1 MVNTYT
7 SLHYHVLFSTRN
19 REPWILPSIEQRIW
33 AFIGGLAR
41 AHKMTALPHKKI

>member
-19 REPWILPSIEQRIW
+19 REPWILRASSKEYGHSLV
-33 AFIGGLAR
+33 ALLALTR
-41 AHKMTALPHKKI
+41 